1 MLKAL
6 LRCLLIFLLFA
17 PIVACTFIK
26 PTPQSL
32 SADIDLWLNSNQYDK
47 IDYALNK
54 PYTTN
59 PEFKETL
66 KRKASIIQKRNR
78 YIENSS
84 KTAQKFKSNFKWQK
98 ALDTYNTA
106 LNNVE
111 GQPRLIKERNELIKQ
126 RDAHITN
133 LRKDLLMNRANAL
146 ISYKKTY
153 STLNKL
159 VPDDSNAQHDIS
171 RYEDEKEHLANQLQR
186 CGEQAIKKNQY
197 TLARDCYLLSNKL
210 MPSDKKLS
218 FVDSLEKQLKTQA
231 NEKRFKE
238 LLSAYDDAYDKKIYG
253 KARAPLQ
260 TIIAIDPKHSKANE
274 LLKSLNLEIDEQLE
288 KLITKGEELY
298 SEKKITE
305 ALNTWKQAKKLAPEN
320 KELTQ
325 LIIRAEKVNKK
336 LQRLKHGQK

>member
-6 LRCLLIFLLFA
+6 FRCFFIFLVFA

-32 SADIDLWLNSNQYDK
+32 NSDIDTWLNLNQYDK

-54 PYTTN
+54 PYTSK
-59 PEFKETL
+59 PEFKEVL
-66 KRKASIIQKRNR
+66 KRKASIIQKKNR

-84 KTAQKFKSNFKWQK
+84 KTAQKHKSNFKWQK
-98 ALDTYNTA
+98 ALDTYDTA
-106 LNNVE
+106 LNTLEN
-111 GQPRLIKERNELIKQ
+111 QPRLTKERKELIKQ
-126 RDAHITN
+126 RDNHITN

-159 VPDDSNAQHDIS
+159 IPDDRSAQYDIN

-186 CGEQAIKKNQY
+186 CGEQAIINNQY
-197 TLARDCYLLSNKL
+197 TLARDCYLLSNRL

-218 FVDSLEKQLKTQA
+218 FVNNLEKQLKTQA

-238 LLSAYDDAYDKKIYG
+238 LLSAYDEAYDKKIYG

-260 TIIAIDPKHSKANE
+260 TIIAIDKNHNKAHA
-274 LLKSLNLEIDEQLE
+274 LLKSLNQEIDSQLE

-305 ALNTWKQAKKLAPEN
+305 ALNTWKQAKKLAPDN
-320 KELTQ
+320 KKLTQ

-336 LQRLKHGQK
+336 LQRLKHGQ